1 MVDSGQGR
9 HDPLGDFPLQD
20 DFGAAAPP
28 PIVPAVDP
36 DAPGAQRR
44 AAPIAA
50 RLTSAAAD
58 TAAVLLLCA
67 LALLAARLVTGASP
81 RPAGMAWVL
90 LFLLYLSLF
99 ATVPP
104 LVLFGRTVGMA
115 LSDLSA
121 RGDSGQA
128 GLPAG
133 AALRRWA
140 AGIATAATGGLLLLW
155 TARDPGHPTPADR
168 LSGHPLTI
176 D

>member
-1 MVDSGQGR
+1 MADSGQG
-9 HDPLGDFPLQD
+9 DPLGDFPLQD
-20 DFGAAAPP
+20 EIGTLAPVLPAGEPAVAAA
-28 PIVPAVDP
+28 VSTRT
-36 DAPGAQRR
+36 APL
-44 AAPIAA
+44 AA
-50 RLTSAAAD
+50 RLTAAAAD

-67 LALLAARLVTGASP
+67 LALLAARLATGTSP
-81 RPAGMAWVL
+81 RPAGIPWIL
-90 LFLLYLSLF
+90 GFLLYLSLF
-99 ATVPP
+99 TTVPA

-121 RGDSGQA
+121 RGGA
-128 GLPAG
+128 GEGGLPAD

-155 TARDPGHPTPADR
+155 TMRNPQSPTPADR

>member
-1 MVDSGQGR
+1 MVDSGQG
-9 HDPLGDFPLQD
+9 DPLGDFPLQD
-20 DFGAAAPP
+20 DFGTATPRVLPADEPEVPAAA
-28 PIVPAVDP
+28 
-36 DAPGAQRR
+36 GNR

-67 LALLAARLVTGASP
+67 LALLAARLVTGTSP
-81 RPAGMAWVL
+81 RPAGIPWVL
-90 LFLLYLSLF
+90 AFLLYLSLF
-99 ATVPP
+99 ATVPA

-121 RGDSGQA
+121 RGNAGQA

-140 AGIATAATGGLLLLW
+140 AGIATAATAGLLLLW
-155 TARDPGHPTPADR
+155 TARDPQGPTPADR
-168 LSGHPLTI
+168 LSGHPLTL